1 MHKKIL
7 FCLAV
12 FALCMT
18 SLSASV
24 PCKKGQKAYVS
35 VKSASL
41 KAGTG
46 AFAKNTAVVGY
57 GDAVI
62 ILSCNSKKAEVQ
74 LASDPA
80 KKGWIANGSLT
91 RKKIVKSSGGSSVRA
106 STDEL
111 ALAGKGFSEAA
122 ENAFRSSNKNADYD
136 DVNKL
141 EKITVS
147 ESEGASFAAEGSL
160 PGGAE

>member
-24 PCKKGQKAYVS
+24 PFKKGQKAYVS

-91 RKKIVKSSGGSSVRA
+91 RKKIVRNSGGSSVRA

-122 ENAFRSSNKNADYD
+122 ENAFKSANRNADYT
-136 DVNKL
+136 DVDKL

-147 ESEGASFAAEGSL
+147 ESEAASFIAEGKLS
-160 PGGAE
+160 GGAE